1 MSARLIG
8 FFSLECDS
16 KFRRVLEELNVS
28 RGGFINRDEFV
39 ETALKSQV
47 IFVNSFRR
55 LHFQKS
61 IENFFE
67 KLNQYPEIY
76 RDVLCNFL

>member
-1 MSARLIG
+1 MSAHLIG
-8 FFSLECDS
+8 FFGLECDS

-47 IFVNSFRR
+47 IFVNS
-55 LHFQKS
+55 
-61 IENFFE
+61 
-67 KLNQYPEIY
+67 
-76 RDVLCNFL
+76 